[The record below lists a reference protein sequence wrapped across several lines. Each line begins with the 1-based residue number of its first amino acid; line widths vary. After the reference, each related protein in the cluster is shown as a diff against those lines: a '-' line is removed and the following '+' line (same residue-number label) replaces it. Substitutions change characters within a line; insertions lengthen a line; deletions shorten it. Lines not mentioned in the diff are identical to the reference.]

1 MKNPNG
7 YGSVINL
14 GKRRRKP
21 FGVRITTGYDDKG
34 KQIFKYIGYFEN
46 RKAAMQALAEYNIN
60 PYDVHLA
67 DITLKEVMDMYM
79 KKKENRIESGTM
91 KTYRTYYNY
100 LEPLHNKKINSIKA
114 VELQNFIDS
123 LSNLATGTLKRV
135 KSYINMI
142 FEQAMEM
149 DIVSK
154 DYSKFIKLP
163 KHKAK
168 IVRKIFTEEEISL
181 LWENL
186 TELKYID
193 VILILIYTGMRVNEL
208 LKLPKSNVDLTK
220 NIITGGSKTEAGKN
234 RIIPIHPKILPL
246 VIKRMDNKTEYLI
259 PNKTEKNYYVYNNFR
274 KNEFEMI
281 MSKLG
286 MEHTIHDTR
295 HTFATMI
302 TDVSNNESA
311 ITGMIGHTN
320 ISMTKRYTHTN
331 IEKMRKELEK
341 IN

>member
-7 YGSVINL
+7 YGSVVNL

-60 PYDVHLA
+60 PYDVQLA
-67 DITLKEVMDMYM
+67 DITLKEVMDMCM

-149 DIVSK
+149 DIISK

-181 LWENL
+181 LWDNVK
-186 TELKYID
+186 ELRYAD

-246 VIKRMDNKTEYLI
+246 VIKRMENKTEYLI

-274 KNEFEMI
+274 ENEFEMI
-281 MSKLG
+281 MSRLG

-295 HTFATMI
+295 HT
-302 TDVSNNESA
+302 
-311 ITGMIGHTN
+311 
-320 ISMTKRYTHTN
+320 
-331 IEKMRKELEK
+331 
-341 IN
+341 